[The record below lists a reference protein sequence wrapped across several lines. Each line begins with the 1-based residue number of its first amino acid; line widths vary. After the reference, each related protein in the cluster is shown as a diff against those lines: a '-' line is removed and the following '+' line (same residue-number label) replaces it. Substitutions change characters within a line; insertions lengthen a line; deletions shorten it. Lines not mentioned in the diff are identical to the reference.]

1 MEEEGHCLVLKDRQ
15 LHMIVHC
22 SRVLVEVEAVE
33 SVRLVVMGFRKLV
46 DPRLE
51 VMVESE
57 EALDFVAIE
66 VPVVAGILQE
76 AL

>member
-1 MEEEGHCLVLKDRQ
+1 MEEEVHCLVLKDQQ

-22 SRVLVEVEAVE
+22 SRVLVEVEVVE
-33 SVRLVVMGFRKLV
+33 SVRLVVMGFRRLV

-57 EALDFVAIE
+57 EALDFVAIG